1 EMPTEPMGRVRTRP
15 GDPAHTTGKNCSK
28 GPLSIDYIPEKPEV
42 NEVLSP
48 KPDDRGVLSTGYG
61 RLYYFYEV
69 RLLQPSTV
77 ENLGTSW
84 QAPVGRQRLRC
95 KPEPGHPGFE
105 ECGVD
110 GPGGGTARH
119 RPYGSSRSPRERLLE
134 CLPRGSIPRR
144 DGVLGESVSHGGNH
158 GGGPCQRRLHS
169 VRSGD
174 YRDRDPRRPHR
185 DRRRRAPQGGG
196 GA

>member
-1 EMPTEPMGRVRTRP
+1 MVLIKASVNRTKAGWASLRGASDESGVPVAGPVFVAACSLVERDAELEMPTEPMGRARTRP

-48 KPDDRGVLSTGYG
+48 KPDDRGVFSTGYG

-84 QAPVGRQRLRC
+84 QAPVGRQRLRW
-95 KPEPGHPGFE
+95 KPEPGHPGFKSA
-105 ECGVD
+105 GWM
-110 GPGGGTARH
+110 
-119 RPYGSSRSPRERLLE
+119 
-134 CLPRGSIPRR
+134 
-144 DGVLGESVSHGGNH
+144 VLAAAIA
-158 GGGPCQRRLHS
+158 
-169 VRSGD
+169 
-174 YRDRDPRRPHR
+174 
-185 DRRRRAPQGGG
+185 AP
-196 GA
+196 AAEAKHI